1 MFIEE
6 NTMKFYDLRKRTIA
20 MVISW
25 RIIGGGITATIVY
38 CLSKWGGL
46 SSTQLAS
53 TIFLW
58 TLTINGVAFYIHDRV
73 WNMFS
78 WGRKVIENS

>member
-1 MFIEE
+1 MLIEE

-38 CLSKWGGL
+38 TLSKWGL
-46 SSTQLAS
+46 SSAELAS
-53 TIFLW
+53 TIFIW

-73 WNMFS
+73 WNMFG
-78 WGRKVIENS
+78 WGRTIKENS